1 MATRVQL
8 CERRLRDAYPAILR
22 NAGLDEAVVESLMA
36 SYDSPVIR
44 TESPVSAAFLLR
56 ERARLKDATP
66 HRSGGESTDAE
77 R

>member
-1 MATRVQL
+1 MATRSRL

-22 NAGLDEAVVESLMA
+22 KAGLDEDVVASLMA

-56 ERARLKDATP
+56 ERARMEEVEL
-66 HRSGGESTDAE
+66 HRSGVGSTDAG